1 MSVLIFSLHYK
12 IYIYN
17 VDQFLNVPLE
27 VRVKAALR
35 RVTILLTLQY
45 YSSDFG
51 SVNTQDAL
59 KL

>member
-1 MSVLIFSLHYK
+1 MLTS
-12 IYIYN
+12 
-17 VDQFLNVPLE
+17 FLNVPLE
-27 VRVKAALR
+27 VRVKAAFK
-35 RVTILLTLQY
+35 RVTILLPTLQY